1 MGNENCNKIIKQST
15 KYFES
20 ICHLVEEEMYIPYT
34 EFVRPRKP
42 REVVFAV
49 GGWSGLY
56 PTWVIETYD
65 PRADRWI
72 NVLLF
77 SILINNSLKKKF
89 VNNTIFFI

>member
-1 MGNENCNKIIKQST
+1 MLQIKNHKYVRQNETCRQIIRQST

-20 ICHLVEEEMYIPYT
+20 ICRLVEEDIYIPNY

-42 REVVFAV
+42 REVIFAI

-72 NVLLF
+72 NV
-77 SILINNSLKKKF
+77 NSLEGTGLF
-89 VNNTIFFI
+89 NI

>member
-1 MGNENCNKIIKQST
+1 MLGNEKCDKIIRQSLG
-15 KYFES
+15 YFES
-20 ICHLVEEEMYIPYT
+20 ICRLVEENMYIPYP

-56 PTWVIETYD
+56 PTSVIETYD

-72 NVLLF
+72 NVRILLREV
-77 SILINNSLKKKF
+77 SSGCKY
-89 VNNTIFFI
+89 